1 MAHEGYDR
9 TGVTLNRAKLTPLDR
24 SEFAVTERFTYLNH
38 AAVGVLPR
46 RTREA
51 IDAFVCGHAEGGV
64 MGVYMT
70 EAKMPEFRERIG
82 RFIGASGEEI
92 AVLRNTTD
100 GANIVALGL
109 DWREGDEVLLT
120 DNEFPANAI
129 PWVALRARGVNVRMI
144 SSARERMTPDVLRR
158 EITDRTR
165 VVSVSWVSFA
175 DGYRHDLEALAEI
188 ARERGALFCVD
199 AIQGLGAFPLDV
211 RAIGIDVLYASG
223 AKWMLALQ
231 GVSFAYVRGDLVE
244 RLSLGA
250 PGWRS
255 MSDMWDFLNYDQ
267 PYVQDASRFEGG
279 TPNFVGA
286 LSLERSIDAIEE
298 AGTDAIASHVLEL
311 TDRLCDGLREQGA
324 NLITPRGPGISS
336 GIVTFTMPGRESIAL
351 GQAMQREGV
360 ITTWRASGIRVAPH
374 GYNTAA
380 DIDRLLT
387 LVSEVE

>member
-1 MAHEGYDR
+1 M
-9 TGVTLNRAKLTPLDR
+9 TLQRAKLTPLDR

-51 IDAFVCGHAEGGV
+51 IDTFVRGQAEGGV
-64 MGVYMT
+64 LGVYTT
-70 EAKMPEFRERIG
+70 EARMPEFRERIG

-100 GANIVALGL
+100 GANIIALGL
-109 DWREGDEVLLT
+109 DWNEGDEVLLT

-129 PWVALRARGVNVRMI
+129 PWVALRRDGVNVRTI
-144 SSARERMTPDVLRR
+144 SSARERMTPQVLRR

-165 VVSVSWVSFA
+165 VVAVSWVSFA
-175 DGYRHDLEALAEI
+175 DGYRHDLAALAEV
-188 ARERGALFCVD
+188 AHARGALFCVD

-211 RAIGIDVLYASG
+211 RAMGIDVLYASG

-231 GVSFAYVRGDLVE
+231 GVGFTYVRGDLVE
-244 RLSLGA
+244 KLLLGA

-255 MSDMWDFLNYDQ
+255 MSDIWDFLNYDQ
-267 PYVQDASRFEGG
+267 PYAQDASRFEGG

-286 LSLERSIDAIEE
+286 LSLERSIDAIEA
-298 AGTDAIASHVLEL
+298 AGTDAIASHVLAV

-324 NLITPRGPGISS
+324 NLLTLRGPGISS
-336 GIVTFTMPGRESIAL
+336 GIVTFTMPGRDSITLGKAL
-351 GQAMQREGV
+351 QREGV
-360 ITTWRASGIRVAPH
+360 VTTWRASGIRVAPH
-374 GYNTAA
+374 GYNSAD

>member
-1 MAHEGYDR
+1 M
-9 TGVTLNRAKLTPLDR
+9 TLQPAQKNLTPLDR

-38 AAVGVLPR
+38 AAVGVLPG

-51 IDAFVCGHAEGGV
+51 IDAFVRGQAEGGV
-64 MGVYMT
+64 MGVYTT

-82 RFIGASGEEI
+82 RFVGASGEEI

-100 GANIVALGL
+100 GANVVALGL

-129 PWVALRARGVNVRMI
+129 PWFALRRRGVKVRMI
-144 SSARERMTPDVLRR
+144 SSTRERMTPDVLRR
-158 EITDRTR
+158 EMTDRTR
-165 VVSVSWVSFA
+165 VVAVSWVSFA

-188 ARERGALFCVD
+188 AHERGALFCVD

-231 GVSFAYVRGDLVE
+231 GVSFAYVRADLVE
-244 RLSLGA
+244 QLFLGA

-255 MSDMWDFLNYDQ
+255 MSDMWDFLNYEQ

-298 AGTDAIASHVLEL
+298 AGTQAIASHVLEL
-311 TDRLCDGLREQGA
+311 TDRLCDGLREKGA
-324 NLITPRGPGISS
+324 NVITLRGPGISS

-360 ITTWRASGIRVAPH
+360 ITTWRAGGIRVAPH
-374 GYNTAA
+374 GYNSAA